1 MKVLI
6 IGNCGILAKKLADR
20 FYKEGYDVHIVDN
33 IEKEI
38 YKNYVYHNLD
48 IEDIKFKDILLEN
61 NFEVII
67 SVKEGIDNSLLIKML
82 ENCNKVKNF
91 IFVSS
96 IYSEKSNKKELLTR
110 TCIDYYRKEL
120 YLNISC
126 LKVSEIYGEDDESTI
141 TKIINNNY
149 DFINNS
155 QNKYKNYIYVGD
167 VVDAIYKT
175 SQQNRKLDLNI
186 VSDYMYSTEEI
197 KKIFEDNI
205 LNKSKIKQ
213 VDLSSVGRK
222 STIENQKT
230 KSELG
235 WNIKFNIEEGLKKV
249 YLSSNKNPIVN
260 NLSKEKKEIKEIY
273 EFFVSKLKIFRPYIE
288 NIFLLSL
295 FYILNLGFGERFSG
309 LDIDFNLLYIL
320 IVSIVYGTSQSI
332 IAIILASALGVLLKI
347 QGGTSIITLLY
358 DPDTLVKFIIYLLV
372 GTCFGYIIDSKNSE
386 IKSWKK
392 ELQSVTEKFQF
403 TNEKCK
409 NLRKEKKL
417 LEEQIVSSNDS
428 LGKLYW
434 IIEKLNSLNPELIFE
449 EAVSVIS
456 NVMKSKEVCIYI
468 FSKDKVYLRLIS
480 KTSDLDENII
490 KSINLEE
497 YLNIRSSLLNKEVFL
512 NRKMIKN
519 IPDMLC
525 PIIIEGNIIG
535 VVGINNLLFE
545 EFTLYKHNL
554 FKVVVD
560 ILTKSL
566 AVAYKYEQAILDEKY
581 VRGTEILRSEYF
593 KELTKSRY
601 LNNQENN
608 VVLKVS
614 KENYKNI
621 KHYIRTSD
629 YLGVNERDELLIL
642 LVNTKREEAD
652 IVIKRL
658 LEKHVESEIVDFK
671 YVLDI

>member
-6 IGNCGILAKKLADR
+6 IGNCRILAKRLADR

-38 YKNYVYHNLD
+38 YKNYVYHNID
-48 IEDIKFKDILLEN
+48 IQDIKFKDILLEN

-67 SVKEGIDNSLLIKML
+67 SVKESIDNSLLIKIL

-126 LKVSEIYGEDDESTI
+126 LKVSEIYGEEDESTI

-149 DFINNS
+149 DFITNS

-295 FYILNLGFGERFSG
+295 FYILNSWGGERFSG

-372 GTCFGYIIDSKNSE
+372 GTCLGYIIDSKNSE

-434 IIEKLNSLNPELIFE
+434 IIEKLNSLSPELIFE

-560 ILTKSL
+560 ILSKSL

-581 VRGTEILRSEYF
+581 VRGTEILKSEYF
-593 KELTKSRY
+593 KELTKSRC

-614 KENYKNI
+614 KENYKNV

-652 IVIKRL
+652 TVIKRL

-671 YVLDI
+671 YVLDV

>member
-1 MKVLI
+1 M
-6 IGNCGILAKKLADR
+6 
-20 FYKEGYDVHIVDN
+20 
-33 IEKEI
+33 
-38 YKNYVYHNLD
+38 
-48 IEDIKFKDILLEN
+48 
-61 NFEVII
+61 
-67 SVKEGIDNSLLIKML
+67 
-82 ENCNKVKNF
+82 
-91 IFVSS
+91 
-96 IYSEKSNKKELLTR
+96 
-110 TCIDYYRKEL
+110 
-120 YLNISC
+120 
-126 LKVSEIYGEDDESTI
+126 
-141 TKIINNNY
+141 
-149 DFINNS
+149 
-155 QNKYKNYIYVGD
+155 
-167 VVDAIYKT
+167 
-175 SQQNRKLDLNI
+175 
-186 VSDYMYSTEEI
+186 
-197 KKIFEDNI
+197 
-205 LNKSKIKQ
+205 
-213 VDLSSVGRK
+213 
-222 STIENQKT
+222 
-230 KSELG
+230 
-235 WNIKFNIEEGLKKV
+235 
-249 YLSSNKNPIVN
+249 
-260 NLSKEKKEIKEIY
+260 
-273 EFFVSKLKIFRPYIE
+273 
-288 NIFLLSL
+288 
-295 FYILNLGFGERFSG
+295 
-309 LDIDFNLLYIL
+309 
-320 IVSIVYGTSQSI
+320 
-332 IAIILASALGVLLKI
+332 LLKI

>member
-67 SVKEGIDNSLLIKML
+67 SVKEGIDNSLLIKIL

>member
-6 IGNCGILAKKLADR
+6 IGNCGILAKKLAYR

-48 IEDIKFKDILLEN
+48 IEDIKFKDILLED

-67 SVKEGIDNSLLIKML
+67 SVKEGIDNSLLIKIL

-126 LKVSEIYGEDDESTI
+126 LKVSEIYGEEDESTI

>member
-67 SVKEGIDNSLLIKML
+67 SVKEGIDNSLLIKIL

-560 ILTKSL
+560 ILSKSL

>member
-67 SVKEGIDNSLLIKML
+67 SVKEGIDNSLLIKIL

-126 LKVSEIYGEDDESTI
+126 LKVSEIYGEGDESTI

-249 YLSSNKNPIVN
+249 YLSSNKNPILN

>member
-67 SVKEGIDNSLLIKML
+67 SVKEGIDNSLLIKIL

-141 TKIINNNY
+141 NEIINNNY

-197 KKIFEDNI
+197 KKIFENNI

-249 YLSSNKNPIVN
+249 YLSSNKNPIIN
-260 NLSKEKKEIKEIY
+260 NLSKEKREIKEIH
-273 EFFVSKLKIFRPYIE
+273 EFFANKIKIFMPYTE

-295 FYILNLGFGERFSG
+295 FYILNLGVGERFSG

-386 IKSWKK
+386 IKIWKK

-434 IIEKLNSLNPELIFE
+434 IIEKLNSLSPELIFE

-614 KENYKNI
+614 KENYKNV

-652 IVIKRL
+652 NVIKRL

>member
-358 DPDTLVKFIIYLLV
+358 DPDILVKFIIYLLV

>member
-67 SVKEGIDNSLLIKML
+67 SVKEGIDNSLLIKIL

-642 LVNTKREEAD
+642 LVDTKREEAD